1 MKAFVTGGSGF
12 VGGTLVQMLVSR
24 GNTVK
29 ALARSERAADR
40 IRALGAEPVRGDIE
54 QLETLAQGLSGCD
67 VVFHTA
73 AALDFGNN
81 TSRQEQ
87 VNIEGTRNII
97 EATRRGGVKRLVT
110 VSASSIIA
118 DGRPINNAD
127 ESRPLPRHFVGPYSR
142 TKAAAERLILAANS
156 ASLTT
161 VAVRPPGI
169 WGLGDS
175 SILPQMTQM
184 AKSRQFIWFD
194 HGRYAYTTCHVAN
207 VCEGLILAAE
217 RGRGGEAY
225 FVTDGPPILFR
236 EFVLGLLGTQGLTVG
251 ERSIPWRLALSMA
264 GLTETAWQLLRRPG
278 APALTRESV
287 ALIGPFT
294 LNDGKARRELGY
306 QGLMTREQGL
316 AALRL

>member
-264 GLTETAWQLLRRPG
+264 
-278 APALTRESV
+278 
-287 ALIGPFT
+287 
-294 LNDGKARRELGY
+294 
-306 QGLMTREQGL
+306 
-316 AALRL
+316 